1 MRQNKTIFFAL
12 ATLLTIIILYWFFS
26 VLIVNRSE
34 QNKIKQGIV
43 SAESNLKKLSNERA
57 NYTSIKEARK
67 IQVLNFDTLKV
78 HIPLKENAKG
88 TNSYIGTLD
97 IIHKIADDNNIS
109 INIFKPILV
118 NTFPQIDVADKQLEQ
133 SIERYWLEMECNGNF
148 ISIGNFFEELQNQ
161 EKIINLLKF
170 NIETEYGSSGKL
182 FCEAILYTYVFVE
195 NM

>member
-1 MRQNKTIFFAL
+1 MRHNKTIFIAF

-34 QNKIKQGIV
+34 HNKIKQGIV
-43 SAESNLKKLSNERA
+43 SAENNLKKLSNERA

-67 IQVLNFDTLKV
+67 IQVINFDTLKI

-88 TNSYIGTLD
+88 VNSYIGTLD
-97 IIHKIADDNNIS
+97 LIHKIADNNNIS
-109 INIFKPILV
+109 ISIFKPILV
-118 NTFPQIDVADKQLEQ
+118 NTFPLIDVEDEKLDQ
-133 SIERYWLEMECNGNF
+133 SIERYWLEMECNGDF
-148 ISIGNFFEELQNQ
+148 ISIGKFFEELQNQ

-170 NIETEYGSSGKL
+170 NIETEYGSSGRL

-195 NM
+195 NI